1 MCKYSKNPTWMNL
14 QLCTGEETLK
24 GVGNWPL
31 TRLNAKVNTVENDD
45 CLLMN
50 GHENKPSFSVD
61 RITKNLWHG
70 SDHVQGWSTIK

>member
-1 MCKYSKNPTWMNL
+1 MDL
-14 QLCTGEETLK
+14 QLCAGEGTLK

-50 GHENKPSFSVD
+50 GHENKPSCSVD
-61 RITKNLWHG
+61 RTTKNLWHG
-70 SDHVQGWSTIK
+70 SDHVPGWSTIK

>member
-1 MCKYSKNPTWMNL
+1 MDL
-14 QLCTGEETLK
+14 QLCAGEGTLK
-24 GVGNWPL
+24 GVGNWSL

-70 SDHVQGWSTIK
+70 SDHVPGWSTIK